1 MNERER
7 EGTRE
12 TIYEREGMLHLPPS
26 FAIGREHKVFRIIV
40 ATFLLIEIHDRYK
53 I

>member
-1 MNERER
+1 MRQKSQGLRIMNEKER

-26 FAIGREHKVFRIIV
+26 FC
-40 ATFLLIEIHDRYK
+40 DR
-53 I
+53 